1 MESRKLSKNEKLEKD
16 LKTLVSRMKNESTA
30 LKKILDQL
38 KTNTNERPQETTGE
52 NNSVRK

>member
-30 LKKILDQL
+30 LKKILVQL

>member
-1 MESRKLSKNEKLEKD
+1 MESRKLSKNEKLDKD